1 MAHLALFHSVYG
13 LRSVERVA
21 ADRFRAAGHEVVT
34 PDLYAG
40 ETATTIDHGFVLV
53 EQIGWEVIVERA
65 REAVRTMPADT
76 VLAGVS
82 MGTGV
87 VGDLLADRPDTAGVL
102 FLHAIAE
109 LPTTAR
115 AGLPVQV
122 HVADPDVFAPPAAV
136 AALEKAAAGTGVD
149 LRVFTYPGVGHFYTD
164 ASLPDHD
171 RAAADL
177 TWRRS
182 LDFLRHL

>member
-1 MAHLALFHSVYG
+1 MSPQTSAPRA
-13 LRSVERVA
+13 
-21 ADRFRAAGHEVVT
+21 FRAAGTEVVT

-40 ETATTIDHGFVLV
+40 ETATTIDRGFVLV
-53 EQIGWEVIVERA
+53 ERIGWEVIVERA

-102 FLHAIAE
+102 LLHAIARA
-109 LPTTAR
+109 PHDGAG

-136 AALEKAAAGTGVD
+136 AALEKAATGTGVD